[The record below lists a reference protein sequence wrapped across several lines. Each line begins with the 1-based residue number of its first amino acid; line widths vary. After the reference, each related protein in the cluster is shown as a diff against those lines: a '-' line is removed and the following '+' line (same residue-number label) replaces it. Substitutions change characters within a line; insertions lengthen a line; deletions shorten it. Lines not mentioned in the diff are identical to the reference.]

1 MPNTHVPASASGL
14 PIPSLHELSG
24 HPDAKLIAIG
34 QKMAAL
40 YPQFVEVDRA
50 RLATWTAWDD
60 ACTKAGKRRDMWA
73 TDQGYSLPEYAAYD
87 QAFELAGLLQVQPN
101 TLGQRALELPPT
113 TLEGLAAYA
122 VAVRHMGIDKGE
134 HAKDYPD
141 LDFQAARIADF
152 TRIVREAVR
161 ATTGKEW
168 GLSETPALQT
178 PRRLSAHAL
187 RARTHRTS
195 GRSS

>member
-1 MPNTHVPASASGL
+1 
-14 PIPSLHELSG
+14 
-24 HPDAKLIAIG
+24 
-34 QKMAAL
+34 MAAL

-87 QAFELAGLLQVQPN
+87 QAFELAGLLQVQLN

-152 TRIVREAVR
+152 TRIVREVVR
-161 ATTGKEW
+161 HNWQGVGPMRNPRTSNTAKAKRSRAPRPHPSDERTFIVN
-168 GLSETPALQT
+168 
-178 PRRLSAHAL
+178 PRRAAAASNGGQ
-187 RARTHRTS
+187 RI
-195 GRSS
+195 